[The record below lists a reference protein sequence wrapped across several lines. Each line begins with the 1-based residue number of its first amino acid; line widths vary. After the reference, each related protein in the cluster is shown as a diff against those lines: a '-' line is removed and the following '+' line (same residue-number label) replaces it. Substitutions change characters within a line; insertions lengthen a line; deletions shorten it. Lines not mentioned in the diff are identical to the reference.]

1 APQVISTGSYI
12 AIYGSGLGG
21 GENPAASS
29 LPLPTTLNGM
39 QVFLGGVAIPLLYA
53 SPHQVNALVPTGLA
67 PNASY
72 PLVVVQG
79 AAQSNPLSVAVSELQ
94 PGIYTQDSSGRGLA
108 VVTDSFTGALI
119 SAPNAAHVQ
128 EFLTVYCT
136 GLGKVVGPN
145 GESAPADGTAAP
157 EGTLFRTAA
166 TVTATIGGVN
176 APVSFA
182 GLTPTF

>member
-1 APQVISTGSYI
+1 
-12 AIYGSGLGG
+12 
-21 GENPAASS
+21 
-29 LPLPTTLNGM
+29 
-39 QVFLGGVAIPLLYA
+39 
-53 SPHQVNALVPTGLA
+53 VPTGLA

-166 TVTATIGGVN
+166 SVTATIGGVN

-182 GLTPTF
+182 GLTPTFAGLYQINIQVPEGVASGSAALVITATDPQTGVSAQSNIVSVSTQ